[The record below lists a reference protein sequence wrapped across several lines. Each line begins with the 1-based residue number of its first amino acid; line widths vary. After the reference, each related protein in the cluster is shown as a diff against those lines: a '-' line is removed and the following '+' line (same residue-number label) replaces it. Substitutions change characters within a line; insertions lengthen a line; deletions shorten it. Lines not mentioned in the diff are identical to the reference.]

1 MWPYFIL
8 FAIPS
13 LLALSEPNPI
23 TKIDR
28 SYVNNKFN
36 GLWKLIFFILCI
48 FIGLRHET
56 GGDWF
61 NYANKL
67 QFAEIKSSES
77 GWWLNDPGY
86 RMLEWFSS
94 QMNWG
99 IHGVNFF
106 SASIFSYGLV
116 IFCLSL
122 PRPWLALAVS
132 IPYLVIIVGMGYTRQ
147 GLALGCIMAGL
158 VALGKGRVLG
168 FVLWAVIG
176 ATFHKSAVV
185 LLPMAALAASQR
197 RFVTAIWVTVV
208 IAVAYATL
216 LEDSVDTLKTNYIEA
231 GYQSQGA
238 LIRLLMNAI
247 PSLLLLWRRKQFK
260 TSQQQDRIW
269 FWFAIS
275 SIILLGWLFISPSST
290 AVDRIALYFLPLQLM
305 VFSHLPEVFG
315 HRKNHNHNWVF
326 IILLFYATVEIVWL
340 NFAANAYAWLPY
352 RSYLLVD
359 LF

>member
-1 MWPYFIL
+1 MWPYFVL

-13 LLALSEPNPI
+13 LFALREPNPTI
-23 TKIDR
+23 KANDVFI
-28 SYVNNKFN
+28 NNQFS
-36 GLWKLIFFILCI
+36 GSWKLIFIILCI

-61 NYANKL
+61 NYVNKL
-67 QFAEIKSSES
+67 QFAEINSREA

-86 RMLEWFSS
+86 RILEWISI

-99 IHGVNFF
+99 IHGVNLF

-116 IFCLSL
+116 VFCLSL

-132 IPYLVIIVGMGYTRQ
+132 IPYLVIILGMGYTRQ
-147 GLALGCIMAGL
+147 GLALGCIMTGL
-158 VALGKGRVLG
+158 VALGQGRVFG

-197 RFVTAIWVTVV
+197 RFVTAIWVAVV
-208 IAVAYATL
+208 IAVAYTTL
-216 LEDSVDTLKTNYIEA
+216 LEDSVDSLKTNYLEA

-238 LIRLLMNAI
+238 FIRLSMNAI
-247 PSLLLLWRRKQFK
+247 PAILLLWRRKLFE
-260 TSQQQDRIW
+260 TSQQQHRIW
-269 FWFAIS
+269 FWFALS
-275 SIILLGWLFISPSST
+275 SLILLGWLFISPSST

-305 VFSHLPEVFG
+305 VFSHLPEVLG
-315 HRKNHNHNWVF
+315 RHTNHNHNLVF
-326 IILLFYATVEIVWL
+326 IILLYYAAVEIVWL